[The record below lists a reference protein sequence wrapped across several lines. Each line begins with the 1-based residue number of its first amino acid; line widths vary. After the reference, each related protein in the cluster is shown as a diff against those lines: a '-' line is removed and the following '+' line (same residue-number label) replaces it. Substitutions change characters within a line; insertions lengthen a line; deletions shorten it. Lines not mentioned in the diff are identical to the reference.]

1 MGRPDS
7 GAHMRPLVAAV
18 WHKDWGVARVKVGD
32 QDAGD
37 RTWSGR
43 EMMGWAG
50 RTIDGS
56 RSGQVLADFES
67 GSHGI
72 CGCIR

>member
-37 RTWSGR
+37 NLVR
-43 EMMGWAG
+43 AG
-50 RTIDGS
+50 DDGVD
-56 RSGQVLADFES
+56 RADN
-67 GSHGI
+67 
-72 CGCIR
+72 